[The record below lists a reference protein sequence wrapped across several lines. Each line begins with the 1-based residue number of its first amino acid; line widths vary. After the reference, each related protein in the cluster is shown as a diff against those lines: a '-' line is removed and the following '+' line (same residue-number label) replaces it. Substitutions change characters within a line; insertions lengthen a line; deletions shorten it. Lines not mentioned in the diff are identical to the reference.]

1 MLSKARGKR
10 FQLILIKPSHYDA
23 DGYVVQWL
31 RSTMPS
37 NSLAAVYSLALGA
50 ATRQVLGPDL
60 PIDVVA
66 IDETN
71 TRVRPR
77 DIVKRIAS
85 NGGLGLIGFVGVQS
99 NEFPRTLDLARR
111 FRAAGVQVMI
121 GGFHVSGCLAMLKE
135 TQVDIKVAQEL
146 GVSIFAGEA
155 EEGFDEVLQDA
166 AKGELKP
173 LYNHMKKELPGIGN
187 VPFPPFLPVDFVN
200 RTVGN
205 VTSFDAGRGCPF
217 QCSFCT
223 IINVQGRK
231 SRYRSPD
238 SIEQILRMN
247 WAQGVKRF
255 FITDDNFARNK
266 DWEAIYDRII
276 KLREEDGMDVR
287 FMIQVDTLC
296 HKIPNFIEK
305 SRRAGVTRVFIGL
318 ENINPANLIA
328 AKKRQ
333 NKITEYRKMLLEWK
347 RVGIMTFAGYI
358 LGFENDTPESIRHD
372 LEIIKKELPLD
383 ALEFFVLTPLPGS
396 EDHKILYEKNVWMDP
411 DMNKYEL
418 EHVVTAHAKMTREEW
433 QSAYRSAW
441 DVFYTDEHLETIMR
455 RAHATGIN
463 IRSLMPV
470 LMWFSSAM
478 KIENLHPLQ
487 WGIFRVKHR
496 KDRRPGFPIESP
508 LSFYANYAA
517 ETSQEGHEARAA
529 LAASE
534 EHRRQDR
541 GRPEL
546 QALSGRGPGSSDR
559 GRRRA
564 YGALHPE
571 RDGARGRKARASR
584 GRASSHE
591 RSCRQWPRR
600 QWAERQWAKRCR
612 DPRRSPSRC
621 RPPRSPPRATA
632 RHHPASGI
640 SLTRSCPRTR
650 ASSIHW
656 SCNPIEGG
664 GYWIARSSRAMT
676 ISWKA
681 AASTSRRAPGERNR
695 RPDQLACAMAVGAG
709 RMDSLPRHSEGRTGA
724 DSAPYAGRPSGP

>member
-23 DGYVVQWL
+23 AGYVVQWL

-37 NSLAAVYSLALGA
+37 NSLAAVYSLACGA
-50 ATRQVLGPDL
+50 ADRQVLGPDL
-60 PIDVVA
+60 PIDVIA
-66 IDETN
+66 MDETN

-77 DIVKRIAS
+77 DIAKRIAK
-85 NGGLGLIGFVGVQS
+85 NGGLGLVGLIGVQS
-99 NEFPRTLDLARR
+99 NEFPRALDIARPL
-111 FRAAGVQVMI
+111 RAAGVQVMI
-121 GGFHVSGCLAMLKE
+121 GGFHVSGCLAMLKD
-135 TQVDIKVAQEL
+135 TQTDIKVAQAL
-146 GVSIFAGEA
+146 GISIFAGEA
-155 EEGFDEVLQDA
+155 EEGLDEVLQDA
-166 AKGELKP
+166 ARGELRD
-173 LYNHMKKELPGIGN
+173 LYNHMKVLPGIGD
-187 VPFPPFLPVDFVN
+187 VPSPPFLPVDFVK

-347 RVGIMTFAGYI
+347 RGGIMTFAGYI
-358 LGFENDTPESIRHD
+358 LGFPNDTPGSIRHD

-396 EDHKILYEKNVWMDP
+396 EDHKVLYEKNVWMDP

-418 EHVVTAHAKMTREEW
+418 EHVVTGHAKMTKEEW
-433 QSAYRSAW
+433 QGAYRSAW
-441 DVFYTDEHLETIMR
+441 DIFYTDEHLETIMR

-470 LMWFSSAM
+470 LMWFSSAV
-478 KIENLHPLQ
+478 KIEELHPLQ

-496 KDRRPGFPIESP
+496 KDRRPGLPLESP
-508 LSFYANYAA
+508 LSFYASYAS
-517 ETSQEGHEARAA
+517 ETARKAVKLARRWRHLKSIVTKIEADPHAKAYQDDALIPVGEEDSEHMELYTQSETVRAA
-529 LAASE
+529 V
-534 EHRRQDR
+534 
-541 GRPEL
+541 
-546 QALSGRGPGSSDR
+546 
-559 GRRRA
+559 
-564 YGALHPE
+564 
-571 RDGARGRKARASR
+571 K
-584 GRASSHE
+584 HE
-591 RSCRQWPRR
+591 RRVAGGPANGHQPKVH
-600 QWAERQWAKRCR
+600 AGNGHAANDHK
-612 DPRRSPSRC
+612 DNGLGD
-621 RPPRSPPRATA
+621 AA
-632 RHHPASGI
+632 HHDAGHHDH
-640 SLTRSCPRTR
+640 
-650 ASSIHW
+650 AH
-656 SCNPIEGG
+656 E
-664 GYWIARSSRAMT
+664 
-676 ISWKA
+676 
-681 AASTSRRAPGERNR
+681 R
-695 RPDQLACAMAVGAG
+695 RPDI
-709 RMDSLPRHSEGRTGA
+709 
-724 DSAPYAGRPSGP
+724 APPAA

>member
-1 MLSKARGKR
+1 MLKRAPGKR

-37 NSLAAVYSLALGA
+37 NSLAAVYSLACGA
-50 ATRQVLGPDL
+50 AQRKILGPDL
-60 PIDVVA
+60 PIDVTA

-71 TRVRPR
+71 TRVRPAH
-77 DIVKRIAS
+77 IAKQIER
-85 NGGLGLIGFVGVQS
+85 NGGLGLVGFVGVQS
-99 NEFPRTLDLARR
+99 NEFPRTLDLART

-121 GGFHVSGCLAMLKE
+121 GGFHVSGCLAMLNE
-135 TQVDIKVAQEL
+135 IQSDIKLAQDI

-155 EEGFDEVLQDA
+155 EEGFDEALLDA
-166 AKGELKP
+166 ANGALRP
-173 LYNHMKKELPGIGN
+173 LYDHMKVLPSIGD
-187 VPFPPFLPVDFVN
+187 VPSPPFLPADFVK

-247 WAQGVKRF
+247 WAQGVNRF

-358 LGFENDTPESIRHD
+358 LGFPNDSPDSIRHD

-396 EDHKILYEKNVWMDP
+396 EDHKVLFEKGVWMDP
-411 DMNKYEL
+411 DLNKYEL
-418 EHVVTAHAKMTREEW
+418 EHVVANHAKMTKEEW
-433 QSAYRSAW
+433 QAAYRSAW
-441 DVFYTDEHLETIMR
+441 DIFYTDEHLETIMR
-455 RAHATGIN
+455 RAYATGIN

-470 LMWFSSAM
+470 LMWFSSAV
-478 KIENLHPLQ
+478 KIEELHPLQ
-487 WGIFRVKHR
+487 WGIFRVRHR
-496 KDRRPGFPIESP
+496 QDRRPGLPIETP
-508 LSFYANYAA
+508 ISFYARYAG
-517 ETSQEGHEARAA
+517 ETARKAVK
-529 LAASE
+529 L
-534 EHRRQDR
+534 
-541 GRPEL
+541 
-546 QALSGRGPGSSDR
+546 
-559 GRRRA
+559 GRRWLHLRSILRKIEA
-564 YGALHPE
+564 DPNAARYQDEALIPVAEEDSEHME
-571 RDGARGRKARASR
+571 LYNQSAAIKAAVE
-584 GRASSHE
+584 HE
-591 RSCRQWPRR
+591 RKV
-600 QWAERQWAKRCR
+600 AG
-612 DPRRSPSRC
+612 
-621 RPPRSPPRATA
+621 
-632 RHHPASGI
+632 HPASSRQADSRHHHDHHGNG
-640 SLTRSCPRTR
+640 
-650 ASSIHW
+650 H
-656 SCNPIEGG
+656 GG
-664 GYWIARSSRAMT
+664 ATHHETALRDHQSNT
-676 ISWKA
+676 D
-681 AASTSRRAPGERNR
+681 R
-695 RPDQLACAMAVGAG
+695 RPGIVPPAA
-709 RMDSLPRHSEGRTGA
+709 
-724 DSAPYAGRPSGP
+724 

>member
-1 MLSKARGKR
+1 M
-10 FQLILIKPSHYDA
+10 
-23 DGYVVQWL
+23 
-31 RSTMPS
+31 
-37 NSLAAVYSLALGA
+37 
-50 ATRQVLGPDL
+50 LGPDL
-60 PIDVVA
+60 PIDVLA
-66 IDETN
+66 LDETN
-71 TRVRPR
+71 TRVRPG
-77 DIVKRIAS
+77 DLAKRIAR
-85 NGGLGLIGFVGVQS
+85 NGGLGLVGFVGVQS
-99 NEFPRTLDLARR
+99 NEFPRTLDLARS

-135 TQVDIKVAQEL
+135 TQVDIKIAQEL

-155 EEGFDEVLQDA
+155 EEGLDEALQDA
-166 AKGELKP
+166 ARGELKP
-173 LYNHMKKELPGIGN
+173 LYNHMKVLPGIGD
-187 VPFPPFLPVDFVN
+187 VPSPPFLPVDFVK

-296 HKIPNFIEK
+296 HKIPNFIDK

-318 ENINPANLIA
+318 ENINPSNLIA

-358 LGFENDTPESIRHD
+358 LGFPNDTPDSIRHD

-418 EHVVTAHAKMTREEW
+418 EHVVTGHAKMTKEEW
-433 QSAYRSAW
+433 QDSYRSAW
-441 DVFYTDEHLETIMR
+441 DIFYTDEHLETIMR
-455 RAHATGIN
+455 RAYATGIN

-478 KIENLHPLQ
+478 KIERLHPLQ
-487 WGIFRVKHR
+487 WGIFRVKYR
-496 KDRRPGFPIESP
+496 KDRRPGFPVQSP
-508 LSFYANYAA
+508 LAFYAGYAGETARKAAKLARRWLHLKSIVAKIEADPNAKLYQDEALIPVTEEDA
-517 ETSQEGHEARAA
+517 EHMELYTQSETVRAA
-529 LAASE
+529 VQHERRVAGHHHTNGHAGNGHAANGQNGNGLGDAAHDAGHHDAGHHHDHPE
-534 EHRRQDR
+534 P
-541 GRPEL
+541 RPEII
-546 QALSGRGPGSSDR
+546 
-559 GRRRA
+559 
-564 YGALHPE
+564 
-571 RDGARGRKARASR
+571 
-584 GRASSHE
+584 
-591 RSCRQWPRR
+591 
-600 QWAERQWAKRCR
+600 
-612 DPRRSPSRC
+612 
-621 RPPRSPPRATA
+621 PP
-632 RHHPASGI
+632 
-640 SLTRSCPRTR
+640 
-650 ASSIHW
+650 
-656 SCNPIEGG
+656 
-664 GYWIARSSRAMT
+664 
-676 ISWKA
+676 A
-681 AASTSRRAPGERNR
+681 A
-695 RPDQLACAMAVGAG
+695 
-709 RMDSLPRHSEGRTGA
+709 
-724 DSAPYAGRPSGP
+724 

>member
-23 DGYVVQWL
+23 AGYVVQWL

-37 NSLAAVYSLALGA
+37 NSLAAVYSLARGA
-50 ATRQVLGPDL
+50 AERQVLGPDL
-60 PIDVVA
+60 PIDVIA
-66 IDETN
+66 MDETN

-77 DIVKRIAS
+77 DIAKRIAK
-85 NGGLGLIGFVGVQS
+85 NGGVGLVGLIGVQS
-99 NEFPRTLDLARR
+99 NEFPRALDIARPL
-111 FRAAGVQVMI
+111 RAAGVQVMI
-121 GGFHVSGCLAMLKE
+121 GGFHVSGCLAMLKD
-135 TQVDIKVAQEL
+135 TQTDIKVAQAL
-146 GVSIFAGEA
+146 GISIFAGEA
-155 EEGFDEVLQDA
+155 EEGLDEVLQDA
-166 AKGELKP
+166 ARGELRD
-173 LYNHMKKELPGIGN
+173 LYNHMKVLPGIGD
-187 VPFPPFLPVDFVN
+187 VPSPPFLPVDFVK

-358 LGFENDTPESIRHD
+358 LGFENDTPDSIRHD

-418 EHVVTAHAKMTREEW
+418 EHVVTGHAKMTKEEW
-433 QSAYRSAW
+433 QGAYRAAW
-441 DVFYTDEHLETIMR
+441 DIFYTDEHLETIMR
-455 RAHATGIN
+455 RAHVTGIN

-470 LMWFSSAM
+470 LMWFSSAV
-478 KIENLHPLQ
+478 KIEELHPLQ
-487 WGIFRVKHR
+487 WGIFRVKYR
-496 KDRRPGFPIESP
+496 KDRRPGLPIESP
-508 LSFYANYAA
+508 LSFYASYAA
-517 ETSQEGHEARAA
+517 ETARKAVKLARRWRHLKSIVAKIEADPHAKSYQDDALIPVGEEDAEHMELYTQSETVRAA
-529 LAASE
+529 V
-534 EHRRQDR
+534 Q
-541 GRPEL
+541 
-546 QALSGRGPGSSDR
+546 
-559 GRRRA
+559 
-564 YGALHPE
+564 
-571 RDGARGRKARASR
+571 
-584 GRASSHE
+584 HE
-591 RSCRQWPRR
+591 RRVAGGPANGHQPKVH
-600 QWAERQWAKRCR
+600 AGNGHAGNGHATNGHKDNGLGDATHHDAGHHDHAHERCPDIA
-612 DPRRSPSRC
+612 
-621 RPPRSPPRATA
+621 PP
-632 RHHPASGI
+632 
-640 SLTRSCPRTR
+640 
-650 ASSIHW
+650 
-656 SCNPIEGG
+656 
-664 GYWIARSSRAMT
+664 
-676 ISWKA
+676 A
-681 AASTSRRAPGERNR
+681 A
-695 RPDQLACAMAVGAG
+695 
-709 RMDSLPRHSEGRTGA
+709 
-724 DSAPYAGRPSGP
+724 

>member
-1 MLSKARGKR
+1 MPSKANGRR

-37 NSLAAVYSLALGA
+37 NSLAAVYSLAKGA
-50 ATRQVLGPDL
+50 ALRGILGPDL
-60 PIDVVA
+60 PIDVTA

-71 TRVRPR
+71 TRVRPSEIAR
-77 DIVKRIAS
+77 RIARA
-85 NGGLGLIGFVGVQS
+85 GGVGLVGLIGVQS
-99 NEFPRTLDLARR
+99 NEFPRALDIARPL
-111 FRAAGVQVMI
+111 RAAGVQVMI
-121 GGFHVSGCLAMLKE
+121 GGFHVSGCLAMLNE
-135 TQVDIKVAQEL
+135 MQTDIKVAQDF

-155 EEGFDEVLQDA
+155 EEGFDEVLHDA
-166 AKGELKP
+166 ARQELRP
-173 LYNHMKKELPGIGN
+173 LYNHMKELPGIGN
-187 VPFPPFLPVDFVN
+187 VASPPFLPVDFVK

-296 HKIPNFIEK
+296 HKIPNFIDK

-358 LGFENDTPESIRHD
+358 LGFPDDTPESIRHD
-372 LEIIKKELPLD
+372 LDIIKKELPLD

-396 EDHKILYEKNVWMDP
+396 EDHKVLFEKNVWMDP

-418 EHVVTAHAKMTREEW
+418 EHVVTGHAKMTKEEW
-433 QSAYRSAW
+433 QQAYRSAW
-441 DVFYTDEHLETIMR
+441 DIFYTDEHLETIMR
-455 RAHATGIN
+455 RGAATGIN
-463 IRSLMPV
+463 LRSLMPV
-470 LMWFSSAM
+470 LMWFSSAV
-478 KIENLHPLQ
+478 KIEELHPLQ

-496 KDRRPGFPIESP
+496 KDRRSTFPLEQP
-508 LSFYANYAA
+508 LVFYANYAQ
-517 ETSQEGHEARAA
+517 ETARKAVQLVRRWRHLKRIVAKIEADPNAKLYMDAA
-529 LAASE
+529 LTPVAEEDSE
-534 EHRRQDR
+534 HMDLYNQTDAVRVAVQ
-541 GRPEL
+541 
-546 QALSGRGPGSSDR
+546 
-559 GRRRA
+559 
-564 YGALHPE
+564 
-571 RDGARGRKARASR
+571 
-584 GRASSHE
+584 HE
-591 RSCRQWPRR
+591 RRVAGHHGNGHAANGHNGNGLHA
-600 QWAERQWAKRCR
+600 AE
-612 DPRRSPSRC
+612 
-621 RPPRSPPRATA
+621 
-632 RHHPASGI
+632 HPDAE
-640 SLTRSCPRTR
+640 
-650 ASSIHW
+650 H
-656 SCNPIEGG
+656 
-664 GYWIARSSRAMT
+664 
-676 ISWKA
+676 A
-681 AASTSRRAPGERNR
+681 AAGHHEHHGERLEIV
-695 RPDQLACAMAVGAG
+695 PPAA
-709 RMDSLPRHSEGRTGA
+709 
-724 DSAPYAGRPSGP
+724 

>member
-10 FQLILIKPSHYDA
+10 FQLILIKPSHYDPA
-23 DGYVVQWL
+23 GYVVQWL

-37 NSLAAVYSLALGA
+37 NSLAAVYSLARGA
-50 ATRQVLGPDL
+50 ADRQVLGPDL
-60 PIDVVA
+60 PIDVIA

-77 DIVKRIAS
+77 DIAKRIAQ
-85 NGGLGLIGFVGVQS
+85 NGGLGLVGLIGVQS
-99 NEFPRTLDLARR
+99 NEFPRALDIARPL
-111 FRAAGVQVMI
+111 RAAGVQVMI
-121 GGFHVSGCLAMLKE
+121 GGFHVSGCLSMLKD
-135 TQVDIKVAQEL
+135 TQTDIKVAQEL
-146 GVSIFAGEA
+146 GISIFAGEA
-155 EEGFDEVLQDA
+155 EEGLDEVLQDA
-166 AKGELKP
+166 ARGELRD
-173 LYNHMKKELPGIGN
+173 LYNHMKVLPGIGD
-187 VPFPPFLPVDFVN
+187 VPSPPFLPVDFVK

-296 HKIPNFIEK
+296 HRIPNFIEK

-358 LGFENDTPESIRHD
+358 LGFPNDTPETIRHD

-396 EDHKILYEKNVWMDP
+396 EDHKVLYEKNVWMDP
-411 DMNKYEL
+411 DLNKYEL
-418 EHVVTAHAKMTREEW
+418 EHVVTGHAKMTKEEW
-433 QSAYRSAW
+433 QDAYRTAW
-441 DVFYTDEHLETIMR
+441 DIFYTDEHLETIMR
-455 RAHATGIN
+455 RAYATGIN

-487 WGIFRVKHR
+487 WGIFRVKYR
-496 KDRRPGFPIESP
+496 KDRRPGLPIESP
-508 LSFYANYAA
+508 LSFYASYAA
-517 ETSQEGHEARAA
+517 ETTRKAVKLARRWRHLKSIVARIEADPHAGAYQDDALIPVGEEDSEHMELYTQSETVRAA
-529 LAASE
+529 VQHERRVAGGPANGHQPKVHAGNGHAANGHKQNGLGDAARHDAGHHDHAHE
-534 EHRRQDR
+534 RRQDI
-541 GRPEL
+541 
-546 QALSGRGPGSSDR
+546 A
-559 GRRRA
+559 
-564 YGALHPE
+564 
-571 RDGARGRKARASR
+571 
-584 GRASSHE
+584 
-591 RSCRQWPRR
+591 
-600 QWAERQWAKRCR
+600 
-612 DPRRSPSRC
+612 
-621 RPPRSPPRATA
+621 PP
-632 RHHPASGI
+632 
-640 SLTRSCPRTR
+640 
-650 ASSIHW
+650 
-656 SCNPIEGG
+656 
-664 GYWIARSSRAMT
+664 
-676 ISWKA
+676 A
-681 AASTSRRAPGERNR
+681 A
-695 RPDQLACAMAVGAG
+695 
-709 RMDSLPRHSEGRTGA
+709 
-724 DSAPYAGRPSGP
+724 

>member
-1 MLSKARGKR
+1 MPCKTSGQR

-37 NSLAAVYSLALGA
+37 NSLAAVYSLAKGA
-50 ATRQVLGPDL
+50 AERGILGPDL
-60 PIDVVA
+60 PIDVTA

-71 TRVRPR
+71 TRVRPSE
-77 DIVKRIAS
+77 IAKRITHH
-85 NGGLGLIGFVGVQS
+85 GGAGLVGLIGVQS
-99 NEFPRTLDLARR
+99 NEFPRSLDIARALR
-111 FRAAGVQVMI
+111 TAGVQVMI
-121 GGFHVSGCLAMLKE
+121 GGFHVSGCLAMLNE
-135 TQVDIKVAQEL
+135 IQADIKVAQDL

-155 EEGFDEVLQDA
+155 EEGFDEVLQHA
-166 AKGELKP
+166 AKRELRP
-173 LYNHMKKELPGIGN
+173 LYNHMKELPDIGD
-187 VPFPPFLPVDFVN
+187 VASPPFLPVDFVK

-238 SIEQILRMN
+238 SIEYILRMN

-333 NKITEYRKMLLEWK
+333 NKITEYRKMLLGWK
-347 RVGIMTFAGYI
+347 AAGIMTFAGYI
-358 LGFENDTPESIRHD
+358 LGFENDTPESISHD

-396 EDHKILYEKNVWMDP
+396 EDHKVLFKKNVWMDP

-418 EHVVTAHAKMTREEW
+418 EHVVTGHAKMTKEEW
-433 QSAYRSAW
+433 QAAYRSAW
-441 DVFYTDEHLETIMR
+441 DIFYTDEHLETIMQ
-455 RAHATGIN
+455 RAAATGIN
-463 IRSLMPV
+463 LRSLMPV
-470 LMWFSSAM
+470 LMWFSSAV

-487 WGIFRVKHR
+487 WGIFRLKYR
-496 KDRRPGFPIESP
+496 KDRRSTFPIEP
-508 LSFYANYAA
+508 RLSFYANNVQETARKAVKLVRRWRHLKRIVRKIEADPRAKFYMDEALIPVA
-517 ETSQEGHEARAA
+517 EEDAEHMHLYTQTEAVRVAVQHERRVAGH
-529 LAASE
+529 
-534 EHRRQDR
+534 
-541 GRPEL
+541 
-546 QALSGRGPGSSDR
+546 PGNGHHVHVHQGNGCADA
-559 GRRRA
+559 G
-564 YGALHPE
+564 HPE
-571 RDGARGRKARASR
+571 RHDG
-584 GRASSHE
+584 
-591 RSCRQWPRR
+591 
-600 QWAERQWAKRCR
+600 
-612 DPRRSPSRC
+612 
-621 RPPRSPPRATA
+621 
-632 RHHPASGI
+632 
-640 SLTRSCPRTR
+640 
-650 ASSIHW
+650 
-656 SCNPIEGG
+656 EG
-664 GYWIARSSRAMT
+664 
-676 ISWKA
+676 
-681 AASTSRRAPGERNR
+681 R
-695 RPDQLACAMAVGAG
+695 RPEITPPAA
-709 RMDSLPRHSEGRTGA
+709 
-724 DSAPYAGRPSGP
+724 

>member
-10 FQLILIKPSHYDA
+10 FQLILIKPSHYDTA
-23 DGYVVQWL
+23 GYVVQWL

-37 NSLAAVYSLALGA
+37 NSLAAVYSLARGA
-50 ATRQVLGPDL
+50 AERQVLGPDL
-60 PIDVVA
+60 PIDVTA

-77 DIVKRIAS
+77 DIAKRIARS
-85 NGGLGLIGFVGVQS
+85 GGLGLVGLIGVQS
-99 NEFPRTLDLARR
+99 NEFPRALDIARPL
-111 FRAAGVQVMI
+111 RAAGVQVMI
-121 GGFHVSGCLAMLKE
+121 GGFHVSGCLAMLKD
-135 TQVDIKVAQEL
+135 TQTDIKVAQEL
-146 GVSIFAGEA
+146 GISIFAGEA
-155 EEGFDEVLQDA
+155 EEGLDEVLQDA
-166 AKGELKP
+166 ARGELRD
-173 LYNHMKKELPGIGN
+173 LYNHMKVLPGIGD
-187 VPFPPFLPVDFVN
+187 VPSPPFLPVDFVR

-333 NKITEYRKMLLEWK
+333 NKITENRKMLLEWK

-358 LGFENDTPESIRHD
+358 LGFENDTPDSIRHD

-396 EDHKILYEKNVWMDP
+396 EDHKVLYEKNVWMDP

-418 EHVVTAHAKMTREEW
+418 EHVVTGHAKMTKEEW
-433 QSAYRSAW
+433 QGAYRSAW
-441 DVFYTDEHLETIMR
+441 DIFYTDEHLETIMR

-470 LMWFSSAM
+470 LMWFSSAV
-478 KIENLHPLQ
+478 KIEELHPLQ

-496 KDRRPGFPIESP
+496 KDRRPGLPSESP
-508 LSFYANYAA
+508 LSFYAGYAA
-517 ETSQEGHEARAA
+517 ETARKAVKLVRRWRHLKSIVAKIEADPNAKSYQDEALVPVGEEDAEHMELYTQSESVRAA
-529 LAASE
+529 V
-534 EHRRQDR
+534 Q
-541 GRPEL
+541 
-546 QALSGRGPGSSDR
+546 
-559 GRRRA
+559 
-564 YGALHPE
+564 
-571 RDGARGRKARASR
+571 
-584 GRASSHE
+584 HE
-591 RSCRQWPRR
+591 RRV
-600 QWAERQWAKRCR
+600 AGH
-612 DPRRSPSRC
+612 
-621 RPPRSPPRATA
+621 ATNGHA
-632 RHHPASGI
+632 ANGHAGNGHAANGHKENGLGDAAHHDAGHHDHP
-640 SLTRSCPRTR
+640 
-650 ASSIHW
+650 H
-656 SCNPIEGG
+656 E
-664 GYWIARSSRAMT
+664 
-676 ISWKA
+676 
-681 AASTSRRAPGERNR
+681 R
-695 RPDQLACAMAVGAG
+695 RPDI
-709 RMDSLPRHSEGRTGA
+709 
-724 DSAPYAGRPSGP
+724 APPAA

>member
-111 FRAAGVQVMI
+111 FRAAGLQVMI

-441 DVFYTDEHLETIMR
+441 DIFYTDEHLETIMR

-496 KDRRPGFPIESP
+496 KDRRPGFPIELP

-541 GRPEL
+541 GRPER

-564 YGALHPE
+564 HGALHPE
-571 RDGARGRKARASR
+571 RDGARGRKARAPR

-591 RSCRQWPRR
+591 RSGRQWPCR

-632 RHHPASGI
+632 RHHPARGI
-640 SLTRSCPRTR
+640 SLTLVMP
-650 ASSIHW
+650 A
-656 SCNPIEGG
+656 N
-664 GYWIARSSRAMT
+664 
-676 ISWKA
+676 
-681 AASTSRRAPGERNR
+681 
-695 RPDQLACAMAVGAG
+695 AG
-709 RMDSLPRHSEGRTGA
+709 IQYSLVLQS
-724 DSAPYAGRPSGP
+724 Y

>member
-23 DGYVVQWL
+23 AGYVVQWL

-37 NSLAAVYSLALGA
+37 NSLAAVYSLARGA
-50 ATRQVLGPDL
+50 AERQVLGPDL
-60 PIDVVA
+60 PIDVIA
-66 IDETN
+66 MDETN

-77 DIVKRIAS
+77 DIAKRIAK
-85 NGGLGLIGFVGVQS
+85 NGGLGLVGLIGVQS
-99 NEFPRTLDLARR
+99 NEFPRALDIARPL
-111 FRAAGVQVMI
+111 RAAGVQVMI
-121 GGFHVSGCLAMLKE
+121 GGFHVSGCLAMLKD
-135 TQVDIKVAQEL
+135 TQTDIKVAQAL
-146 GVSIFAGEA
+146 GISIFAGEA
-155 EEGFDEVLQDA
+155 EEGLDEVLQDA
-166 AKGELKP
+166 ARGELRD
-173 LYNHMKKELPGIGN
+173 LYNHMKVLPGIGD
-187 VPFPPFLPVDFVN
+187 VPSPPFLPVDFVK

-358 LGFENDTPESIRHD
+358 LGFENDTPDSIRHD

-396 EDHKILYEKNVWMDP
+396 EDHKVLYEKNVWMDP

-418 EHVVTAHAKMTREEW
+418 EHVVTGHAKMTKEEW
-433 QSAYRSAW
+433 QGAYRSAW
-441 DVFYTDEHLETIMR
+441 DIFYTDEHLETIMR

-470 LMWFSSAM
+470 LMWFSSAV
-478 KIENLHPLQ
+478 KIEELHPLQ

-496 KDRRPGFPIESP
+496 KDRRPGLPIESP
-508 LSFYANYAA
+508 LSFYAGYAA
-517 ETSQEGHEARAA
+517 ETARKAVKLVRRWRHLKSIVAKIEADPHAKSYQDDALIPVGEEDAEHMELYTQSETVRAA
-529 LAASE
+529 V
-534 EHRRQDR
+534 Q
-541 GRPEL
+541 
-546 QALSGRGPGSSDR
+546 
-559 GRRRA
+559 
-564 YGALHPE
+564 
-571 RDGARGRKARASR
+571 
-584 GRASSHE
+584 HE
-591 RSCRQWPRR
+591 RRVAGGPANGHQPKVH
-600 QWAERQWAKRCR
+600 AGNGHAGNGH
-612 DPRRSPSRC
+612 
-621 RPPRSPPRATA
+621 ATNGHKDSGLGDA
-632 RHHPASGI
+632 AHHDAGHHDH
-640 SLTRSCPRTR
+640 
-650 ASSIHW
+650 AH
-656 SCNPIEGG
+656 E
-664 GYWIARSSRAMT
+664 
-676 ISWKA
+676 
-681 AASTSRRAPGERNR
+681 R
-695 RPDQLACAMAVGAG
+695 RPDI
-709 RMDSLPRHSEGRTGA
+709 
-724 DSAPYAGRPSGP
+724 APPA

>member
-77 DIVKRIAS
+77 DIVKRIAG

-111 FRAAGVQVMI
+111 FRADGVQVMI

-155 EEGFDEVLQDA
+155 EEGFDEVLHDA

-508 LSFYANYAA
+508 LTFYANYAA
-517 ETSQEGHEARAA
+517 ETS
-529 LAASE
+529 
-534 EHRRQDR
+534 
-541 GRPEL
+541 
-546 QALSGRGPGSSDR
+546 
-559 GRRRA
+559 
-564 YGALHPE
+564 
-571 RDGARGRKARASR
+571 RKATKLA
-584 GRASSHE
+584 
-591 RSCRQWPRR
+591 RR
-600 QWAERQWAKRCR
+600 WLHLKSIVAKIEADPNSKLYQDEALVPVTEEDAE
-612 DPRRSPSRC
+612 
-621 RPPRSPPRATA
+621 
-632 RHHPASGI
+632 H
-640 SLTRSCPRTR
+640 
-650 ASSIHW
+650 
-656 SCNPIEGG
+656 
-664 GYWIARSSRAMT
+664 M
-676 ISWKA
+676 
-681 AASTSRRAPGERNR
+681 
-695 RPDQLACAMAVGAG
+695 
-709 RMDSLPRHSEGRTGA
+709 
-724 DSAPYAGRPSGP
+724 

>member
-10 FQLILIKPSHYDA
+10 FQLVLIKPSHYDA

-37 NSLAAVYSLALGA
+37 NSLAALYSLARGA
-50 ATRQVLGPDL
+50 VDCQVLGPDL
-60 PIDVVA
+60 PIDVAA

-77 DIVKRIAS
+77 DIAKRIAR
-85 NGGLGLIGFVGVQS
+85 NGGLGLVGLIGVQS
-99 NEFPRTLDLARR
+99 NEFPRALDIARPL
-111 FRAAGVQVMI
+111 RAAGVQVMI
-121 GGFHVSGCLAMLKE
+121 GGFHVSGCLAMLSE
-135 TQVDIKVAQEL
+135 IQADIKVAQEL
-146 GVSIFAGEA
+146 GISIFAGEA

-166 AKGELKP
+166 SRCELRP
-173 LYNHMKKELPGIGN
+173 IYNHMKVLPSISN
-187 VPFPPFLPVDFVN
+187 VPSPPFLPVDFVN

-333 NKITEYRKMLLEWK
+333 NKITEYRKMLLGWK
-347 RVGIMTFAGYI
+347 AAGIMTFAGYI
-358 LGFENDTPESIRHD
+358 LGFPNDTPESICRD
-372 LEIIKKELPLD
+372 LEIIKRELPLD

-396 EDHKILYEKNVWMDP
+396 EDHKILFEENVWMDP

-418 EHVVTAHAKMTREEW
+418 EHVVTGHAKMTKEEW
-433 QSAYRSAW
+433 QAAYRSAW
-441 DVFYTDEHLETIMR
+441 EIFYTDEHLETIMR
-455 RAHATGIN
+455 RAAATGIN
-463 IRSLMPV
+463 LRSLMPV
-470 LMWFSSAM
+470 LMWFSSAT
-478 KIENLHPLQ
+478 KIEALHPLQ
-487 WGIFRVKHR
+487 WGIFRVKYR
-496 KDRRPGFPIESP
+496 KDRRPGFRIESP
-508 LSFYANYAA
+508 LSFYTSYAA
-517 ETSQEGHEARAA
+517 ETATKAAKLARRWLHLKSILRKIEADPNAKSYQDEALIPVTEEDAEHLELYTQSEAVRAA
-529 LAASE
+529 VQHE
-534 EHRRQDR
+534 RRVAGIHAKGHPSNGHAGNSHAGNGHVGNGLGGTDVHD
-541 GRPEL
+541 
-546 QALSGRGPGSSDR
+546 GPRD
-559 GRRRA
+559 
-564 YGALHPE
+564 HPE
-571 RDGARGRKARASR
+571 
-584 GRASSHE
+584 
-591 RSCRQWPRR
+591 Q
-600 QWAERQWAKRCR
+600 
-612 DPRRSPSRC
+612 
-621 RPPRSPPRATA
+621 PPGIIPP
-632 RHHPASGI
+632 
-640 SLTRSCPRTR
+640 
-650 ASSIHW
+650 
-656 SCNPIEGG
+656 
-664 GYWIARSSRAMT
+664 
-676 ISWKA
+676 A
-681 AASTSRRAPGERNR
+681 A
-695 RPDQLACAMAVGAG
+695 
-709 RMDSLPRHSEGRTGA
+709 
-724 DSAPYAGRPSGP
+724 

>member
-1 MLSKARGKR
+1 MLSKPRGKR

-23 DGYVVQWL
+23 AGYVVQWL

-37 NSLAAVYSLALGA
+37 NSLAAVYSLARGA
-50 ATRQVLGPDL
+50 AERQVLGPDI
-60 PIDVVA
+60 PIDVIA
-66 IDETN
+66 MDETN

-77 DIVKRIAS
+77 DIAKRIAK
-85 NGGLGLIGFVGVQS
+85 NGGLGLVGLIGVQS
-99 NEFPRTLDLARR
+99 NEFPRALDIARPL
-111 FRAAGVQVMI
+111 RAAGVQVMI
-121 GGFHVSGCLAMLKE
+121 GGFHVSGCLAMLKD
-135 TQVDIKVAQEL
+135 TQTDIKVAQAL
-146 GVSIFAGEA
+146 GISIFAGEA
-155 EEGFDEVLQDA
+155 EEGLDEVLQDA
-166 AKGELKP
+166 ARGELRD
-173 LYNHMKKELPGIGN
+173 LYNHMKVLPGIGD
-187 VPFPPFLPVDFVN
+187 VPSPPFLPVDFVK

-358 LGFENDTPESIRHD
+358 LGFENDTPDSIRHD

-396 EDHKILYEKNVWMDP
+396 EDHKVLYEKNVWMDP

-418 EHVVTAHAKMTREEW
+418 EHVVTGHAKMTKEEW
-433 QSAYRSAW
+433 QGAYRSAW
-441 DVFYTDEHLETIMR
+441 DIFYTDKHLETIMR

-470 LMWFSSAM
+470 LMWFSSAV
-478 KIENLHPLQ
+478 KIEELHPLQ

-496 KDRRPGFPIESP
+496 KDRRPGLPIESP
-508 LSFYANYAA
+508 LSFYAGYAA
-517 ETSQEGHEARAA
+517 ETARKAVKLVRRWRHLKSIVAKIEADPHAKSYQDDALIPVGEEDAEHMELYTQSETVRAA
-529 LAASE
+529 V
-534 EHRRQDR
+534 Q
-541 GRPEL
+541 
-546 QALSGRGPGSSDR
+546 
-559 GRRRA
+559 
-564 YGALHPE
+564 
-571 RDGARGRKARASR
+571 
-584 GRASSHE
+584 HE
-591 RSCRQWPRR
+591 RRVAGGPANGHQPKVHAGNGHAGNGHKDSGLGD
-600 QWAERQWAKRCR
+600 AA
-612 DPRRSPSRC
+612 
-621 RPPRSPPRATA
+621 
-632 RHHPASGI
+632 HHDAGHHDH
-640 SLTRSCPRTR
+640 
-650 ASSIHW
+650 AH
-656 SCNPIEGG
+656 E
-664 GYWIARSSRAMT
+664 
-676 ISWKA
+676 
-681 AASTSRRAPGERNR
+681 R
-695 RPDQLACAMAVGAG
+695 RPDI
-709 RMDSLPRHSEGRTGA
+709 
-724 DSAPYAGRPSGP
+724 APPAA